1 LCSGETLTDKPKICY
16 TQGNHDVLDQ
26 IKLLWIDLNQY
37 HCQRSLNFKDH
48 YNDMTF
54 EKRRAYLIKKAQR
67 GVLHVDLA
75 FDKATGETVGYLV
88 SSVVEKTG
96 EIESVFV
103 HAKYRH
109 MGVGGSLMQN
119 ALAWMEQQGAT
130 SKIVEVSVGNEGA
143 FGFYGRFGFLPRKTV
158 LQQPEKST

>member
-1 LCSGETLTDKPKICY
+1 
-16 TQGNHDVLDQ
+16 
-26 IKLLWIDLNQY
+26 
-37 HCQRSLNFKDH
+37 
-48 YNDMTF
+48 MTF
-54 EKRRAYLIKKAQR
+54 EKRKAYLLKKTQR

-75 FDKATGETVGYLV
+75 FDEATGEVVGYLV

-143 FGFYGRFGFLPRKTV
+143 FGFYGGFGFLPRKTV
-158 LQQPEKST
+158 LQQPENSP